1 MDKDTLDK
9 LLKNTD
15 RDELVMLISVLSSY
29 SRSGEQW
36 LMDWLERNAAGN
48 AVLLAETK
56 ILVQWD
62 TAVDIIGDAEYG
74 RNYREN
80 EIFVSLQ
87 IIADICSETDLPWDF
102 RSGVLMQ
109 MVQVIREGSDYADSV
124 AETAYALCR
133 TDEEKLYYAHM
144 LPENDPNIS
153 KAAIQIYRECGDEEN
168 YLRLRTMHLQYGDE
182 YAEIAEF
189 YRSRGEYTKAASV
202 AEKGVRECSGAA
214 EKLYEWIAAFY
225 MERGEK
231 EKLRAVYDTA
241 VRRKN
246 DVFAIAEIMYRYS
259 STYEEK
265 REYVMQAFREC
276 SFYDCRH
283 WYDECCKVLNEADYK
298 RREELLH
305 DILRNKNYDAYLEL
319 RIEEGGTDEVL
330 RALQK
335 AYRSVFRNTDKEH
348 QLTAKIADIYPE
360 EVCDMYLSECTRLCS
375 TSNSKHYQWTVD
387 ILCQIRDILLR
398 NNLDRKWQ
406 EVFSSFR
413 VQNKRKTTLIK
424 MISTDKRL
432 NENAR
437 KPVQQTML

>member
-1 MDKDTLDK
+1 MNRKC
-9 LLKNTD
+9 
-15 RDELVMLISVLSSY
+15 
-29 SRSGEQW
+29 
-36 LMDWLERNAAGN
+36 
-48 AVLLAETK
+48 VLLFRNQCTV
-56 ILVQWD
+56 L
-62 TAVDIIGDAEYG
+62 IGNG
-74 RNYREN
+74 VPLSRN
-80 EIFVSLQ
+80 L
-87 IIADICSETDLPWDF
+87 
-102 RSGVLMQ
+102 
-109 MVQVIREGSDYADSV
+109 
-124 AETAYALCR
+124 
-133 TDEEKLYYAHM
+133 H
-144 LPENDPNIS
+144 
-153 KAAIQIYRECGDEEN
+153 
-168 YLRLRTMHLQYGDE
+168 
-182 YAEIAEF
+182 
-189 YRSRGEYTKAASV
+189 
-202 AEKGVRECSGAA
+202 
-214 EKLYEWIAAFY
+214 
-225 MERGEK
+225 
-231 EKLRAVYDTA
+231 DTA

-276 SFYDCRH
+276 SLYDCRH

-335 AYRSVFRNTDKEH
+335 AYRSVFRNTDREH

-387 ILCQIRDILLR
+387 ILCEIRDILLR